1 MLVDRED
8 YVCPE
13 CQGQL
18 EVDEV
23 DDCSMFIVCTECGY
37 DMQVEPDAFGDGCMK
52 YYMPMQCLA
61 DLRQRPRSGWS
72 SLLRCHRGSR

>member
-13 CQGQL
+13 CKGQL
-18 EVDEV
+18 EIDEI
-23 DDCSMFIVCTECGY
+23 DDCSMFVVCTECGH

-52 YYMPMQCLA
+52 YYVVMQAKQEGLDPD
-61 DLRQRPRSGWS
+61 DLF
-72 SLLRCHRGSR
+72 L